1 MKHTNKMI
9 KKPRIFIGL
18 REIAGYFHHLKKGFD
33 ALGIDS
39 VFVNLNGNPFQYG
52 IDRNPPLINTINN
65 FSQKIGMMFFGNWI
79 LRVIW
84 VFFLQ
89 NIISFFLFPWAL
101 LRFNV
106 FIFASNSTFFFFI
119 DLLFLKL
126 FGKKIIYVFLGSEA
140 RPVYLNG
147 YVIKNDK
154 LSSILIGILVT
165 RIQKIMISIIE
176 RFADDIINIP
186 PQAYFQTR
194 PFISSLC
201 IGIPHNIVTSITSS
215 DYALNNNSGGKIIR
229 ILHAPSKPEP
239 KGTPIIRQ
247 AVQSLKRKGYAIDYV
262 EITGRSNSE
271 VLQEL
276 ERCDFIVDETYSDTP
291 MAVFA
296 MEAAFA
302 GKPAVVGSYYVNQIK
317 NDLPAV
323 NLPPSMFCHPD
334 NLEAA
339 MEKLIVDHQFREEL
353 GNKAREFVMTNWSAI
368 KVAQNYLMLI
378 DGDFPGEW
386 LYDPRNI
393 RYLHGCGLSEA
404 KAKKIIAAFLKTG
417 GKKSLCLSDKPALE
431 EMFVR
436 FSSAGGDS

>member
-1 MKHTNKMI
+1 MTN
-9 KKPRIFIGL
+9 KPRIFIGL
-18 REIAGYFHHLKKGFD
+18 REIAGYFHNLKKGFD
-33 ALGIDS
+33 TLGIDS

-52 IDRNPPLINTINN
+52 TDNNPPWINALNN
-65 FSQKIGMMFFGNWI
+65 YSQKIGMMFFGNWF

-89 NIISFFLFPWAL
+89 NIISLFLLPWAL

-126 FGKKIIYVFLGSEA
+126 FGKKVIYVFLGSES

-154 LSSILIGILVT
+154 SSSVLIGIIVT

-176 RFADDIINIP
+176 RFANYIINIP
-186 PQAYFQTR
+186 PQAHFHTR
-194 PFISSLC
+194 PFIYSLC
-201 IGIPHNIVTSITSS
+201 IGLPHDIVTSATSS
-215 DYALNNNSGGKIIR
+215 DCTLNNNSGEKIIR

-239 KGTPIIRQ
+239 KGTPVIRQ
-247 AVQSLKRKGYAIDYV
+247 AVQSLKQKGYSIDYL
-262 EITGRSNSE
+262 EITGRPNSE

-276 ERCDFIVDETYSDTP
+276 ERCDFIVDEIYSDTP

-296 MEAAFA
+296 MEAALA

-317 NDLPAV
+317 DDLPV
-323 NLPPSMFCHPD
+323 GNMPPSMFCHPD
-334 NLEAA
+334 HLESV
-339 MEKLIVDHQFREEL
+339 MEKLIVDNQFREEL
-353 GNKAREFVMTNWSAI
+353 GNKAREFVMTNWTAI
-368 KVAQNYLMLI
+368 KVAQHYLMLI
-378 DGDFPGEW
+378 NGNFPDEW

-404 KAKKIIAAFLKTG
+404 KAKKIIAAFLKKG
-417 GKKSLCLSDKPALE
+417 GRRSLCLSDKPELE
-431 EMFVR
+431 EIFVQ
-436 FSSAGGDS
+436 FAS